1 MDHSYFPGVDEMGK
15 RTLQQTLR
23 LQICIKINRCW
34 TIGILEYLSAKTLRT
49 WEMKFAKDIHSWSSV
64 DVSGHHLQQSFLWKA
79 LVHGKSS
86 DSSMVSSNYLTDK
99 ARASAIEELTNPGVA
114 FFVYVSS
121 ISMHLVFSP
130 LSRIHCTIG
139 PLNACMHTHTH
150 IAIMNLASTVKAN
163 F

>member
-1 MDHSYFPGVDEMGK
+1 
-15 RTLQQTLR
+15 
-23 LQICIKINRCW
+23 
-34 TIGILEYLSAKTLRT
+34 
-49 WEMKFAKDIHSWSSV
+49 MKFAKDIHSWFSV
-64 DVSGHHLQQSFLWKA
+64 NVSGHHLQQSFLWKA

-86 DSSMVSSNYLTDK
+86 SSSMVSSNYLTDE

-139 PLNACMHTHTH
+139 PLNACMHAYTHTHTHTH
-150 IAIMNLASTVKAN
+150 IAIMNLTSTVKAN

>member
-1 MDHSYFPGVDEMGK
+1 MSDNWY
-15 RTLQQTLR
+15 
-23 LQICIKINRCW
+23 
-34 TIGILEYLSAKTLRT
+34 LEYLSAKTLRT

-64 DVSGHHLQQSFLWKA
+64 DVSGHHLQQGFLWKA

-114 FFVYVSS
+114 FFVYISS

-150 IAIMNLASTVKAN
+150 THCHHE
-163 F
+163 FGF